1 MSFLK
6 KIFNKNKEGKTN
18 AEQKI
23 VDKPSNSYYVPTLD
37 KSQSENLSLNLKK
50 EESLKQLNLRKEMI
64 LSLCLEKKELTDLT
78 ARVAIVLDFSY
89 SMDKLYRV
97 GKVQKLIDR
106 LLPLAMQFDD
116 NKEMEIW
123 LFSDGY
129 YRLKDISLNNYYEY
143 IKNERLLSKYKMGGT
158 AYAPVISDVVKKYT
172 REEPSNL
179 PTLTLFITDGDN
191 FSSDKFHTTQEIVNA
206 SKHPIF
212 WQFVGIGNSSFDY
225 LEQLDE
231 MTGRYIDN
239 ANFFSAN
246 DLESISDEELYNRL
260 LAEYPVWIKEAK
272 DKKILK

>member
-1 MSFLK
+1 M
-6 KIFNKNKEGKTN
+6 
-18 AEQKI
+18 
-23 VDKPSNSYYVPTLD
+23 
-37 KSQSENLSLNLKK
+37 
-50 EESLKQLNLRKEMI
+50 RK
-64 LSLCLEKKELTDLT
+64 
-78 ARVAIVLDFSY
+78 Y
-89 SMDKLYRV
+89 
-97 GKVQKLIDR
+97 
-106 LLPLAMQFDD
+106 
-116 NKEMEIW
+116 
-123 LFSDGY
+123 
-129 YRLKDISLNNYYEY
+129 
-143 IKNERLLSKYKMGGT
+143 
-158 AYAPVISDVVKKYT
+158 KKYT

-225 LEQLDE
+225 LEELDE

-239 ANFFSAN
+239 ANFFSVN